1 MWLTSTCE
9 LWGEIHVHAAA
20 KYYTVVHFGV
30 IQTFQIVKMAVVKSV
45 NVKEM
50 LYLGS
55 PPFKEMF
62 VCICFKQRSKILCMF
77 IVEFGDNSKEHKEEK
92 EHLL

>member
-1 MWLTSTCE
+1 M
-9 LWGEIHVHAAA
+9 
-20 KYYTVVHFGV
+20 HFGA

-55 PPFKEMF
+55 PPLKEML

-77 IVEFGDNSKEHKEEK
+77 TVEFGDNSKEHKEEK
-92 EHLL
+92 KHPF